1 MNQSNTKLSKMIK
14 ISLLGAIAVV
24 LMFIEFPVLPAF
36 PWLKMDL
43 SELPVL
49 MGAFAFGPV
58 TGIVIEGLKIVLH
71 LLLKGTQTGF
81 VGEVANFIVGVS
93 LIVPASY
100 IYNRKKSK
108 KTAIIGMIVGAI
120 TMEIVAI
127 IANIY
132 FLLPAFGMIL
142 DTEQTLKY
150 VIAGLLPFNGIKAI
164 LVSVVTFA
172 IYKKVSIEI
181 FKVDSGFG
189 RKKKLSKEI

>member
-24 LMFIEFPVLPAF
+24 LMFIEFPVLIAF

-58 TGIVIEGLKIVLH
+58 AGIVIEALKIVLH
-71 LLLKGTQTGF
+71 LLLKGTSTGF
-81 VGEVANFIVGVS
+81 VGEIANFIVGIS

-100 IYNRKKSK
+100 IYQRNKSK

-120 TMEIVAI
+120 TMEVVGI
-127 IANIY
+127 IANVY
-132 FLLPAFGMIL
+132 FLLPAFGMTL
-142 DTEQTLKY
+142 NAEQTIQY
-150 VIAGLLPFNGIKAI
+150 VTAGLLPFNGLKAI
-164 LVSVVTFA
+164 LVSVVTFVV
-172 IYKKVSIEI
+172 YKKVSVEI
-181 FKVDSGFG
+181 FKVDSGFSTN
-189 RKKKLSKEI
+189 KKLSKEI

>member
-58 TGIVIEGLKIVLH
+58 VGIVIEALKIVLH
-71 LLLKGTQTGF
+71 LLLKGTETGF
-81 VGEVANFIVGVS
+81 VGELANFIVGVS
-93 LIVPASY
+93 LVVPASY
-100 IYNRKKSK
+100 IYNRNKSK
-108 KTAIIGMIVGAI
+108 KTAIIGMIVGTI
-120 TMEIVAI
+120 TMEVVAI
-127 IANIY
+127 LANIY
-132 FLLPAFGMIL
+132 LLMPLFGMVYNAE
-142 DTEQTLKY
+142 DTLKY
-150 VIAGLLPFNGIKAI
+150 VAAGLIPFNGIKA
-164 LVSVVTFA
+164 LMVSVVTFA
-172 IYKKVSIEI
+172 VYKKVSVAI

-189 RKKKLSKEI
+189 KKKELSKEI

>member
-58 TGIVIEGLKIVLH
+58 VGVVIEALKIVLH
-71 LLLKGTQTGF
+71 LLLKGTETGF
-81 VGEVANFIVGVS
+81 VGELANFIVGVS
-93 LIVPASY
+93 LVVPASY
-100 IYNRKKSK
+100 IYNRNKSK
-108 KTAIIGMIVGAI
+108 KTAIIGMIVGTI

-127 IANIY
+127 LANIY
-132 FLLPAFGMIL
+132 LLMPLFGMVYNAE
-142 DTEQTLKY
+142 DTLKY
-150 VIAGLLPFNGIKAI
+150 VAAGLIPFNGIKAI

-172 IYKKVSIEI
+172 VYKKVSVAI

-189 RKKKLSKEI
+189 KNKELSKEI

>member
-58 TGIVIEGLKIVLH
+58 AGIAIEGLKIILH

-81 VGEVANFIVGVS
+81 VGEAANFIVGVA

-100 IYNRKKSK
+100 IYNRNKSK
-108 KTAIIGMIVGAI
+108 KTAIIGMIVGGI

-127 IANIY
+127 IANVY
-132 FLLPAFGMIL
+132 FLLPAFGM
-142 DTEQTLKY
+142 TLNTAETLQY
-150 VIAGLLPFNGIKAI
+150 VTAGLLPFNGIKAV

-172 IYKKVSIEI
+172 IYKKVSLEI
-181 FKVDSGFG
+181 FKIDSGFS
-189 RKKKLSKEI
+189 RKKKLSEEM

>member
-1 MNQSNTKLSKMIK
+1 MNKSNTKLNKMIK
-14 ISLLGAIAVV
+14 ISLLGAIAVI

-58 TGIVIEGLKIVLH
+58 AGILIEGLKILLH

-81 VGEVANFIVGVS
+81 IGETANFIVGVA
-93 LIVPASY
+93 LVVPASY
-100 IYNRKKSK
+100 IYNRNKSK
-108 KTAIIGMIVGAI
+108 KTAILGMIVGAI

-127 IANIY
+127 IANVY
-132 FLLPAFGMIL
+132 FLLPAFGMNFNA
-142 DTEQTLKY
+142 EQTMQY
-150 VIAGLLPFNGIKAI
+150 VTAGLLPFNGIKAI
-164 LVSVVTFA
+164 LVSAVTFVV
-172 IYKKVSIEI
+172 YKKVSVEI

-189 RKKKLSKEI
+189 RKKELSKES